1 MMQKSLE
8 NLVAAALLEDV
19 GQEDVTTNSVVDPA
33 LRCRAQLFAKQ
44 TGILSGMKAFRAA
57 FDLMEADIADW
68 TSLEDGAAFAK
79 GDRIAAFTGK
89 TRGVLTAERTAMNF
103 LQHLSGV
110 ATLTRRFAD
119 ELEGLDC
126 RICGTR
132 KTTPMLRALEKAAM
146 VHGGGATH
154 RYALFDGVLIK
165 ENHVMAAGG
174 IAQAVRRAKEYV
186 HHLMKV
192 EVEVRDLDELDQA
205 LAAEADVIMLDNMDN
220 ATMAEAVRR
229 AKGRR
234 IVLEASGNAS
244 LERVRGMA
252 ETGVQ
257 FVSVGALTHSAPA
270 IDLTLLIEN
279 I

>member
-1 MMQKSLE
+1 MQQSLE
-8 NLVAAALLEDV
+8 KLVAAALAEDV
-19 GQEDVTTNSVVDPA
+19 GQEDVTTNSVVDPD
-33 LRCRAQLFAKQ
+33 LRCRARLSAKQ
-44 TGILSGMKAFRAA
+44 SGVLSGIRAFRAA
-57 FDLMEADIADW
+57 FDLMEADLTDW
-68 TSLEDGAAFAK
+68 NSLEDGDAFAK
-79 GDRIAAFTGK
+79 GDRIASFTAR
-89 TRGVLTAERTAMNF
+89 TRSVLTAERTAMNF

-110 ATLTRRFAD
+110 ATLTRRYSD
-119 ELEGLDC
+119 ELNGLNC
-126 RICGTR
+126 RVCGTR
-132 KTTPMLRALEKAAM
+132 KTTPLLRSLEKAAL

-174 IAQAVRRAKEYV
+174 IAQAVRRARAYV

-192 EVEVRDLDELDQA
+192 EVEVRDLAEFDQA

-229 AKGRR
+229 ARGRR
-234 IVLEASGNAS
+234 VLLEASGNAT
-244 LERVRGMA
+244 LDRVRGMA
-252 ETGVQ
+252 ETGVD

>member
-1 MMQKSLE
+1 MQKSIE

-19 GQEDVTTNSVVDPA
+19 GQEDVTTNSMVDSG
-33 LRCRAQLFAKQ
+33 LRCRARLYAKQ
-44 TGILSGMKAFRAA
+44 AGVLSGMIPFRMT
-57 FDLMEADIADW
+57 FDLMEAEIADW
-68 TSLEDGAAFAK
+68 SGLQDGASFAK
-79 GDRIAAFTGK
+79 GDQIASFTGR
-89 TRGVLTAERTAMNF
+89 TRFVLTAERTAMNF

-119 ELEGLDC
+119 ELQGLDC

-132 KTTPMLRALEKAAM
+132 KTTPLLRPLEKAAL

-174 IAQAVRRAKEYV
+174 IAEAVRRVRAYV

-192 EVEVRDLDELDQA
+192 EVEVRDLDEFDQA

-279 I
+279 V

>member
-1 MMQKSLE
+1 
-8 NLVAAALLEDV
+8 
-19 GQEDVTTNSVVDPA
+19 
-33 LRCRAQLFAKQ
+33 
-44 TGILSGMKAFRAA
+44 
-57 FDLMEADIADW
+57 
-68 TSLEDGAAFAK
+68 
-79 GDRIAAFTGK
+79 
-89 TRGVLTAERTAMNF
+89 
-103 LQHLSGV
+103 
-110 ATLTRRFAD
+110 
-119 ELEGLDC
+119 
-126 RICGTR
+126 
-132 KTTPMLRALEKAAM
+132 
-146 VHGGGATH
+146 
-154 RYALFDGVLIK
+154 
-165 ENHVMAAGG
+165 MAAGG
-174 IAQAVRRAKEYV
+174 IAEAVRRARGYV

-234 IVLEASGNAS
+234 VVLEASGNAS

-252 ETGVQ
+252 ETGVH